1 MAINVRDVDRGQLWL
16 MPPSISDWLPD
27 GHLVWFVLDVV
38 AELDLSAFT
47 AELRADGR
55 GGAVY
60 DPAMMLGVF
69 ALCVLRGGTLESLD
83 RAALRGRR
91 CVSGVGREPVA

>member
-1 MAINVRDVDRGQLWL
+1 MAINVRDVDRDQLWL
-16 MPPSISDWLPD
+16 MPPSISDWLSD

-55 GGAVY
+55 
-60 DPAMMLGVF
+60 
-69 ALCVLRGGTLESLD
+69 
-83 RAALRGRR
+83 AARSMTRR
-91 CVSGVGREPVA
+91 